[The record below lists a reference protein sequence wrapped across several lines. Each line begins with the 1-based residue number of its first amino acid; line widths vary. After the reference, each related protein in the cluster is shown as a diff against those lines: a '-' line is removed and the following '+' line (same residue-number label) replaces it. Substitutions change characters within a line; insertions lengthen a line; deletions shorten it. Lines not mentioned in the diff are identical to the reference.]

1 MGGGFFRNVQTFGP
15 QPVNSEPSPTI
26 VDGVYIVKHIFYCM
40 FCIYYNLIR
49 INVIE
54 MQRLC
59 TPSSMS
65 KTLCIK
71 VLAVR
76 LGKVQNLWAG
86 GRRFLGGLVFSPVHR
101 RGTDFFDGLSG
112 WGLVLF

>member
-1 MGGGFFRNVQTFGP
+1 
-15 QPVNSEPSPTI
+15 
-26 VDGVYIVKHIFYCM
+26 
-40 FCIYYNLIR
+40 
-49 INVIE
+49 

-101 RGTDFFDGLSG
+101 GALIFLMACQEGASYYFNPLNRGVGIYFATIFPKKCLKHMFS
-112 WGLVLF
+112 LF